1 MSAPRQIS
9 SRKKQTRTLHFI
21 CVTDPHSY
29 AFVDEGNYLPPG
41 AQAMV
46 ETTGRDRMR
55 DMLRAV
61 HYEEDGAM
69 VPMWALAA
77 EPDAV
82 FVDQVRDD
90 FDSLLRDRSTGK
102 WAVATPEWLAIR
114 KRHVDEYAA
123 AIEERHARKMKVASS
138 AVAEQLT
145 GMVAALAQHSA
156 QAVPAAAPS
165 KGGKS

>member
-1 MSAPRQIS
+1 LTQPRQIS
-9 SRKKQTRTLHFI
+9 SRQKQTRTLHFI

-29 AFVDEGNYLPPG
+29 AFIDEGNYLPPG

-46 ETTGRDRMR
+46 ETTGRDRIR

-61 HYEEDGAM
+61 HYEADGST
-69 VPMWALAA
+69 VPMWALAQ

-90 FDSLLRDRSTGK
+90 FDALLRDRSTGR
-102 WAVATPEWLAIR
+102 WALASPEWLAIR
-114 KRHVDEYAA
+114 KKHVDQYAA

-156 QAVPAAAPS
+156 QAMPAAPS